1 MYIFYHTRNGSELV
15 DMYQDPEND
24 RELEKMIQETNRIN
38 RLLKK
43 KNLCI
48 HETINWVSK
57 FEQLGK
63 CQDCQDVKTKK
74 EFRED
79 QERIDLLISNM
90 EEVRNG

>member
-38 RLLKK
+38 RLLKE

-90 EEVRNG
+90 RK